1 MTARQI
7 AAPYRQIRTSLLVAA
22 LAVAFGVGLLIGLV
36 AQRAV
41 NPGTQAIANVGAP
54 AAVAGADSRA
64 GAPAGIT
71 GDGQNFRAAQ
81 DSRAAVGESSIGVTP
96 VLDTS
101 APYLTVQGGVVVPG
115 SASAAGA
122 VDTGRQNYRGAQDF
136 RAAAGASSSDVTPVL
151 DRGRIST
158 SGPGWSRGVHPL

>member
-1 MTARQI
+1 MTAGQI

-22 LAVAFGVGLLIGLV
+22 LAVAFGIGLLIGLV
-36 AQRAV
+36 AQRAG

-71 GDGQNFRAAQ
+71 GDGQN
-81 DSRAAVGESSIGVTP
+81 SRAAVGESSFGVTP

-101 APYLTVQGGVVVPG
+101 APYLTVRGGVVVPG
-115 SASAAGA
+115 SASAPGA

-136 RAAAGASSSDVTPVL
+136 RAAAGASSSDVTPVR